1 MHIEKIYYRL
11 KSDLRDGA
19 SEEITLVGI
28 PAEDESTAD
37 CVERL
42 RTIAQESKLP
52 NKWQVVEEIR
62 RGKETL
68 EKLNQIYTERQK
80 QWEELAHFLRT
91 QGINPDI
98 PSAPL
103 QLIKLPQLV
112 QGEIVNGDEF

>member
-1 MHIEKIYYRL
+1 MYIEKIHYCL
-11 KSDLRDGA
+11 KADLRDGA
-19 SEEITLVGI
+19 SEQITLVGV
-28 PAEDESTAD
+28 PAEDESISD
-37 CVERL
+37 CIERI
-42 RTIAQESKLP
+42 RAIAQESKLP

-103 QLIKLPQLV
+103 ALVKVAQLV